1 MASQLVVFNLP
12 QSITIGAAYNLIY
25 TFPGLCGYEL
35 RVDHTGSPIL
45 VVAMASLE
53 AAQYFYKWV
62 HGRRFDISDH
72 NAQQMVV
79 VYNQQGIESQQGE
92 PYEERQSEPYPEEK
106 SAKKATL
113 WGTGFSKDEDEE
125 YVRSSLEDLQL
136 PGMQDVRCVQK
147 RQGNCMV
154 FVDFDSDASARQ
166 ALQTLRRG
174 LKLQTGICVFK
185 VSQGSR

>member
-12 QSITIGAAYNLIY
+12 QGITIGAAYNLIY

-35 RVDHTGSPIL
+35 RVDQNGSPIL
-45 VVAMASLE
+45 VITMASLE
-53 AAQYFYKWV
+53 AAQNFYKWV
-62 HGRRFDISDH
+62 HGRRFDIFDH
-72 NAQQMVV
+72 NGPQLVV
-79 VYNQQGIESQQGE
+79 VYNQQGTDGQQSE
-92 PYEERQSEPYPEEK
+92 PCYERQSEPEY

-125 YVRSSLEDLQL
+125 YLRNSLEDLRL
-136 PGMQDVRCVQK
+136 PGMQEIRCVQK

-154 FVDFDSDASARQ
+154 FVDFESDASAGQ

-174 LKLQTGICVFK
+174 LKLRTGICVFRF
-185 VSQGSR
+185 SSGNR